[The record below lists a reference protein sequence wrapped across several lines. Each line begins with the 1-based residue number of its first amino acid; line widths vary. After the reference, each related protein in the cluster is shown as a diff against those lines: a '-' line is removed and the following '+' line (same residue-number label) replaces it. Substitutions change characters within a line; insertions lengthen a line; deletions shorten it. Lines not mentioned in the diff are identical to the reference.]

1 MPLLRQTRRRSM
13 ITRDAFG
20 SLQSDIFMRGAD
32 SGIRDMEASRFQKDT
47 ERELDQLKAQ
57 QQLSQD
63 PGIYNIPG
71 VKGLWEGTGTVLG
84 GVTDYLGRPAQAVSG
99 AVLAVQEGRP
109 FWEGVGEGLK
119 DEKPDLNF
127 ATVFERAGME
137 NELARNVLGFALDVA
152 LDPLN
157 LLALG
162 PVRSVAGKLIRG
174 VSSPVAAIP
183 LHGKTFGA
191 RTDALTLPVQRRL
204 AKWFSPRIGA
214 HEGGDTYWEVRRWAR
229 GNTEREA
236 AVEKL
241 IKHDRRLKNYRR
253 NRDKLAQSEFYEN
266 LHEHRKQW
274 ALRDRGSLGPEALT
288 DDQATRI
295 ADEFLDEIQTNDELA
310 RAIGRYMHHLRDDLD
325 EVAGLKKS
333 EPLTDAI
340 RNDEVAFAAW
350 RQRAAGRESMRYDI
364 AAERL
369 EQAGITGE
377 IFKYADEVDR
387 AQGQFSMHGLGSLS
401 RMVQANWGRRIAGK
415 GDEIVEGELRALT
428 EKYLNPFG
436 IGEFGTE
443 SFYIPKFFPSSHG
456 VNQAVRKAKNSGL
469 HEQVSDRAKESI
481 TTAEQMALFEPDFRV
496 VFAHDIGARRM
507 GIEASKIINDDVLK
521 TMSAHGGSTPIGA
534 DEIAGRIQDLT
545 ARSKDTALFQHG
557 DIGIR
562 ALYDQWRSSVP
573 TPLIHAADEVDAFL
587 HRNGVMSEAPVYTA
601 DERAILSQ
609 ADEILRQ
616 VDDIERYAALTHRPY
631 VRGEPGDLFIRTS
644 SSQDKAILLRAAE
657 LRKARTVRDKA
668 YGEMR
673 NILLSTPRQ
682 GEDIYIRGKGNSLLL
697 SGEEA
702 EELSRAAGRAMPTAV
717 SKEETWILPKP
728 IAQSLNKFNDPL
740 EMTGFLKAV
749 DSFNAIWKPTVT
761 VFPLFV
767 SFFTRNAIGLVHNL
781 MLSGMGPRAIYGNGL
796 RAGQLMKG
804 GTFNKHG
811 RITIDLSDEG
821 HRRVVARANNVEPDM
836 VTEEMLRT
844 SGSRRDFSLQEALR
858 EMYLNGGL
866 NVGSRGIQPLEL
878 GAAGRTGGFAE
889 AAASLRGEAA
899 FGSMGPT
906 PGPEAGVEAFRGARG
921 GVGTTLRKA
930 YSAIRGEEA
939 ARLTSMERT
948 KAAIANY
955 GRSMTEQHGWNP
967 FGYGTTANQ
976 AMDNHARLTHILWRL
991 KQGDEIPE
999 ASRSAA
1005 KYVGDYTELGAATT
1019 QLASVIPFFRWTRF
1033 NVPLQVEGLLTRP
1046 YIGSKLAA
1054 VTGDE
1059 AMQEQLATEGATL
1072 PDWVLDRHHIVMGKT
1087 KEGRLQI
1094 IRGLGLPIEDLNK
1107 LFSRTGSETFKNIL
1121 SEATPILRVPFE
1133 GLALNY
1139 SFFTGEPIDDDSDLY
1154 GFYRR
1159 GYAWATAPVVSQ
1171 SLNRFLQVK
1180 REVNPDTGRVSYRSD
1195 NPMGMYVWAS
1205 FFGRF
1210 SQTFS
1215 KVIEGVESREE
1226 VGFGTAVSLLTG
1238 VKNSEVFPDRPP
1250 TTSLDE
1256 ALTASP
1262 YLQNLHREYQ
1272 QISIYPQFN
1281 NAEKSRQAS
1290 RGIASI
1296 NQFRR
1301 VRELAVGRKV
1311 RWAEA
1316 ARLYGAMSES
1326 HREEELAARMVKSR
1340 GRKRAGLKQ
1349 RAAFRKRHPA
1359 YDLALAQNLTDHEK
1373 SIALDSDVSPS

>member
-1 MPLLRQTRRRSM
+1 
-13 ITRDAFG
+13 
-20 SLQSDIFMRGAD
+20 
-32 SGIRDMEASRFQKDT
+32 
-47 ERELDQLKAQ
+47 
-57 QQLSQD
+57 
-63 PGIYNIPG
+63 
-71 VKGLWEGTGTVLG
+71 
-84 GVTDYLGRPAQAVSG
+84 
-99 AVLAVQEGRP
+99 
-109 FWEGVGEGLK
+109 
-119 DEKPDLNF
+119 
-127 ATVFERAGME
+127 
-137 NELARNVLGFALDVA
+137 
-152 LDPLN
+152 
-157 LLALG
+157 
-162 PVRSVAGKLIRG
+162 
-174 VSSPVAAIP
+174 
-183 LHGKTFGA
+183 
-191 RTDALTLPVQRRL
+191 
-204 AKWFSPRIGA
+204 
-214 HEGGDTYWEVRRWAR
+214 
-229 GNTEREA
+229 
-236 AVEKL
+236 
-241 IKHDRRLKNYRR
+241 
-253 NRDKLAQSEFYEN
+253 
-266 LHEHRKQW
+266 
-274 ALRDRGSLGPEALT
+274 
-288 DDQATRI
+288 
-295 ADEFLDEIQTNDELA
+295 A

-749 DSFNAIWKPTVT
+749 
-761 VFPLFV
+761 
-767 SFFTRNAIGLVHNL
+767 
-781 MLSGMGPRAIYGNGL
+781 
-796 RAGQLMKG
+796 
-804 GTFNKHG
+804 
-811 RITIDLSDEG
+811 
-821 HRRVVARANNVEPDM
+821 
-836 VTEEMLRT
+836 
-844 SGSRRDFSLQEALR
+844 
-858 EMYLNGGL
+858 
-866 NVGSRGIQPLEL
+866 
-878 GAAGRTGGFAE
+878 
-889 AAASLRGEAA
+889 
-899 FGSMGPT
+899 
-906 PGPEAGVEAFRGARG
+906 
-921 GVGTTLRKA
+921 
-930 YSAIRGEEA
+930 
-939 ARLTSMERT
+939 
-948 KAAIANY
+948 
-955 GRSMTEQHGWNP
+955 
-967 FGYGTTANQ
+967 
-976 AMDNHARLTHILWRL
+976 
-991 KQGDEIPE
+991 
-999 ASRSAA
+999 
-1005 KYVGDYTELGAATT
+1005 
-1019 QLASVIPFFRWTRF
+1019 
-1033 NVPLQVEGLLTRP
+1033 
-1046 YIGSKLAA
+1046 
-1054 VTGDE
+1054 
-1059 AMQEQLATEGATL
+1059 
-1072 PDWVLDRHHIVMGKT
+1072 
-1087 KEGRLQI
+1087 
-1094 IRGLGLPIEDLNK
+1094 
-1107 LFSRTGSETFKNIL
+1107 
-1121 SEATPILRVPFE
+1121 
-1133 GLALNY
+1133 
-1139 SFFTGEPIDDDSDLY
+1139 
-1154 GFYRR
+1154 
-1159 GYAWATAPVVSQ
+1159 
-1171 SLNRFLQVK
+1171 
-1180 REVNPDTGRVSYRSD
+1180 
-1195 NPMGMYVWAS
+1195 
-1205 FFGRF
+1205 
-1210 SQTFS
+1210 
-1215 KVIEGVESREE
+1215 
-1226 VGFGTAVSLLTG
+1226 
-1238 VKNSEVFPDRPP
+1238 
-1250 TTSLDE
+1250 
-1256 ALTASP
+1256 
-1262 YLQNLHREYQ
+1262 
-1272 QISIYPQFN
+1272 
-1281 NAEKSRQAS
+1281 
-1290 RGIASI
+1290 
-1296 NQFRR
+1296 
-1301 VRELAVGRKV
+1301 
-1311 RWAEA
+1311 
-1316 ARLYGAMSES
+1316 
-1326 HREEELAARMVKSR
+1326 
-1340 GRKRAGLKQ
+1340 
-1349 RAAFRKRHPA
+1349 
-1359 YDLALAQNLTDHEK
+1359 
-1373 SIALDSDVSPS
+1373 